1 MQQIHLP
8 PSSLTFA
15 FIWQSRAQPPEP
27 GENARLVQE
36 EKHAPWGILLLSS
49 FLGCAGYTSPAW
61 GTRLED
67 TWHHDSTRR
76 CSAGDQVL
84 REHFTA
90 GKTPARP
97 CKRYFQPREGRWG
110 SLTSRDDA
118 VASSSLPRPISTPR
132 LNNFPSSFTPTA
144 PPPPPFAS

>member
-27 GENARLVQE
+27 RENARLVQE
-36 EKHAPWGILLLSS
+36 EKEHGPWGILLLSP
-49 FLGCAGYTSPAW
+49 FLGCAGYTSPVW
-61 GTRLED
+61 VPSWRTLGIT
-67 TWHHDSTRR
+67 TQPG
-76 CSAGDQVL
+76 SAGDQVL

-90 GKTPARP
+90 GKTPARL
-97 CKRYFQPREGRWG
+97 CKRYFRPREGRWR

-118 VASSSLPRPISTPR
+118 GASSSLPRPISTPR
-132 LNNFPSSFTPTA
+132 WNNFPSSFTPTA